1 MPAIEQLQIQY
12 DTEEAACQR
21 AQRRIE
27 NGGLI
32 GSLVGRFQRWLHIG
46 ELERVT
52 EELDIAEL
60 YEHLDRERSAQA
72 Q

>member
-1 MPAIEQLQIQY
+1 MPTIEQLQTRY

-27 NGGLI
+27 NGDLI
-32 GSLVGRFQRWLHIG
+32 GGLVGRFQRWLHVP

-60 YEHLDRERSAQA
+60 YEHLDQERSAQA